1 MTKASLTDK
10 HVVISGGGSGVGA
23 EIARRC
29 SAAGARVTI
38 LGRNLTTLQAI
49 ADETGAVPLACDV
62 TDQQAVAE
70 TLAKA
75 TELYGDIA
83 IAVAN
88 AGAADS
94 MPFSKMTAD
103 HFDQSIAV
111 NLNGVFHLWQAALP
125 SMKKARWGRLIAI
138 ASTAGLKGYPYVS
151 AYCAAKHGVIG
162 LTRSLAIELGT
173 CGVTANAIC
182 PGFIETPLLQRSI
195 QKITDQT
202 GMSAEQAAKSLLAA
216 NPQQRYITTSEVAAS
231 VLYLCSDEAAA
242 MNGHTLTLSGG
253 EI

>member
-1 MTKASLTDK
+1 MTNASLSDK

-29 SAAGARVTI
+29 SAAGAQVTI
-38 LGRNLTTLQAI
+38 LGRSLPSLQAI
-49 ADETGAVPLACDV
+49 ADETGAAPLTCDV
-62 TDQQAVAE
+62 TDQQAVA
-70 TLAKA
+70 TALARA
-75 TELYGDIA
+75 TEHYGA
-83 IAVAN
+83 ISVAVAN

-103 HFDQSIAV
+103 SFNQAIAV

-125 SMKKARWGRLIAI
+125 SMKKLQWGRLIAI

-151 AYCAAKHGVIG
+151 AYCAAKHGVVG
-162 LTRSLAIELGT
+162 LTRSLAIELGAS
-173 CGVTANAIC
+173 GVTANAIC
-182 PGFIETPLLQRSI
+182 PGFIETPLLERSI
-195 QKITDQT
+195 EKITHQT
-202 GMSAEQAAKSLLAA
+202 GLTADEAARSLLAA
-216 NPQQRYITTSEVAAS
+216 NPQQRFITTAEVAAS
-231 VLYLCSDEAAA
+231 VLYLCSDEAAS